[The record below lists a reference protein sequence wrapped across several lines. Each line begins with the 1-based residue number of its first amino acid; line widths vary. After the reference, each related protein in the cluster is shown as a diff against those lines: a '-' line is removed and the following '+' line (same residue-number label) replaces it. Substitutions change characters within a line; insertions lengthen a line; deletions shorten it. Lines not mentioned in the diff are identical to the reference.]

1 MEQPADIQPSPDNQ
15 LQPTAPTPAIKAGWI
30 RATIFFVAAMLV
42 VILAQVAFA
51 LILSLRGVDM
61 NNMAAIMQ
69 SPSMIAMQIAS
80 LGAVLLLMYIFRRWL
95 DRLPFV
101 TLGFQ
106 FGGTERLH
114 LVIGFIWGVALIL
127 SIFGVLL
134 ISGLIEITEWHT
146 PSGAMLA
153 TFIVMIF
160 AATQEEVITRGY
172 MLNNYMKSINK
183 YLALLLVSV
192 LFAAVHGANPNVS
205 LVALLNIILA
215 GILLGIYY
223 VHRKNLWF
231 PIGLHIGW
239 NVFQGIVMGSPVSGI
254 RVDSLLSLKFV
265 GNEWLTGGDFGFEA
279 SLVTSVVLAVATVLI
294 HLQFRQPK
302 AAVLTTEIPP
312 TATP

>member
-1 MEQPADIQPSPDNQ
+1 MEQPANLQPGQDNQ
-15 LQPTAPTPAIKAGWI
+15 LPSSTPTPAIKAGWI
-30 RATIFFVAAMLV
+30 RATIFFVAAMIV
-42 VILAQVAFA
+42 VVLAQGIFG
-51 LILSLRGVDM
+51 LILSMRGVDL

-69 SPSMIAMQIAS
+69 SPSMIIVQIAS
-80 LGAVLLLMYIFRRWL
+80 LGAVLLLMYVFRRWL

-106 FGGTERLH
+106 FADTERLH
-114 LVIGFIWGVALIL
+114 LIIGLIWGAVLIL
-127 SIFGVLL
+127 IIFGALL
-134 ISGLIEITEWHT
+134 LAGMIEITEWHT
-146 PSGAMLA
+146 PTGAMLA

-160 AATQEEVITRGY
+160 AASQEEVITRGY
-172 MLNNYMKSINK
+172 MLNNYMKSMNK
-183 YLALLLVSV
+183 YLALVLVSV

-215 GILLGIYY
+215 GLLLGIYY

-254 RVDSLLSLKFV
+254 RVDSLLTLKFI

-279 SLVTSVVLAVATVLI
+279 SLVTSVVLVVATVLI
-294 HLQFRQPK
+294 HLQFRQPSRP
-302 AAVLTTEIPP
+302 VSQGGSPP
-312 TATP
+312 APAQ